1 MLNILA
7 ANPNLSQRQIAA
19 ELSISVGK
27 TNYCIK
33 ALADKGW
40 IKARSVRNSDNKL
53 AYAYVLTPSGIRRKK
68 QLAVRFLEQKRQEFE
83 ALEQEIETLDA
94 EVKDM
99 SGDGSDGT
107 RP

>member
-53 AYAYVLTPSGIRRKK
+53 AYSYVLTPSGIRRKK
-68 QLAVRFLEQKRQEFE
+68 QLAVRFFEQKRREFK
-83 ALEQEIETLDA
+83 ALEQEIEMLNVETEDITC
-94 EVKDM
+94 
-99 SGDGSDGT
+99 DGSDGT
-107 RP
+107 

>member
-19 ELSISVGK
+19 ELGISVGK

-83 ALEQEIETLDA
+83 ALEREIEMLDA
-94 EVKDM
+94 EAKSM

-107 RP
+107 QH